1 MNDLPFDVD
10 EPKVQPLTTHIVNL
24 PVLAKIDVAG
34 AGDAVKKAKG
44 KKEAVAEEEP
54 VNEFAAFYVSESS
67 WPGQNLF
74 GVGVHGYVVTDT
86 KAKRGYGL
94 KKVVPTPKGFK
105 DDGKMEL
112 QIIREVI
119 DIRAPLSKPEHTQT
133 VANCL
138 LRGVVLALE
147 YTAQLEEMPKSVCVL
162 IPRKNLALFMT
173 KGYPKAIADG
183 YVDGK
188 GNPLAFKEVLD
199 SFVRVQELLT
209 SKGCKVSIEYVSPD
223 QAKGLPVSKANAND
237 AVLAAQKEK
246 GEEMEA
252 HCIVS
257 PPEGYWNHDHGR
269 HPLLGK
275 SRMIFKMAD
284 KKVMENDHVFLMDF
298 DKASKKKEHLHK
310 LEIEVGQL
318 LPSASYCVAKINS
331 LDPII
336 AAIQEQHTNYL
347 DTRVERLGVLF
358 LDAVFKPGAH
368 SVMQK
373 VGADYLHSTTYVTD
387 LLDSYGAMFT
397 HELNPARQAHR
408 AWNTYLDMQSIV
420 QHFLADRDK
429 RLKEGTGDQI
439 KGCREFFTPYGI
451 FMSTTITSQFIDVTE
466 DAKGR
471 PVYKASK
478 QVETP
483 NTSLKVDAFYL
494 DEASEEV
501 RQASVT
507 LSIGIDMPKRNAIAA
522 MASGEFEAYVLVRQ
536 DTPFTVR
543 HYVVVTNGDEY
554 GIWAAPFANRTFVKK

>member
-1 MNDLPFDVD
+1 
-10 EPKVQPLTTHIVNL
+10 
-24 PVLAKIDVAG
+24 
-34 AGDAVKKAKG
+34 
-44 KKEAVAEEEP
+44 
-54 VNEFAAFYVSESS
+54 
-67 WPGQNLF
+67 
-74 GVGVHGYVVTDT
+74 
-86 KAKRGYGL
+86 
-94 KKVVPTPKGFK
+94 
-105 DDGKMEL
+105 
-112 QIIREVI
+112 
-119 DIRAPLSKPEHTQT
+119 
-133 VANCL
+133 
-138 LRGVVLALE
+138 
-147 YTAQLEEMPKSVCVL
+147 
-162 IPRKNLALFMT
+162 
-173 KGYPKAIADG
+173 
-183 YVDGK
+183 
-188 GNPLAFKEVLD
+188 
-199 SFVRVQELLT
+199 
-209 SKGCKVSIEYVSPD
+209 
-223 QAKGLPVSKANAND
+223 
-237 AVLAAQKEK
+237 
-246 GEEMEA
+246 
-252 HCIVS
+252 
-257 PPEGYWNHDHGR
+257 
-269 HPLLGK
+269 
-275 SRMIFKMAD
+275 MIFKMAD
-284 KKVMENDHVFLMDF
+284 KKVVANDHVFLMDF

-347 DTRVERLGVLF
+347 DTKVERLGVLF

-439 KGCREFFTPYGI
+439 KGSREFFTPYGI

>member
-10 EPKVQPLTTHIVNL
+10 EPKVQPLHPHIAEL
-24 PVLAKIDVAG
+24 PLPKISTK
-34 AGDAVKKAKG
+34 AVDEPAKAKG
-44 KKEAVAEEEP
+44 KKEVVAEEVP
-54 VNEFAAFYVSESS
+54 VNDFAAFYVAESS

-74 GVGVHGYVVTDT
+74 GTGIHGYVTTQV

-94 KKVVPTPKGFK
+94 KKVVPTPKGYK

-112 QIIREVI
+112 QVIREVI

-133 VANCL
+133 VANCIVY
-138 LRGVVLALE
+138 GAVLALE
-147 YTAQLEEMPKSVCVL
+147 YVAQLEEIPKSVCVL
-162 IPRKNLALFMT
+162 IPRKNLAIFMT
-173 KGYPKAIADG
+173 KGYPKAIEDG

-199 SFVRVQELLT
+199 SYVRVLETLT
-209 SKGCKVSIEYVSPD
+209 SKGCKVYIEYVSPD
-223 QAKGLPVSKANAND
+223 QAKGLPVAKANAND
-237 AVLAAQKEK
+237 AVLAAQKDQ
-246 GEEMEA
+246 GGEMEP

-284 KKVMENDHVFLMDF
+284 KKVVENDHVFLMDF
-298 DKASKKKEHLHK
+298 DKASNKKEHLHK

-336 AAIQEQHTNYL
+336 AAIQQQHTNYL
-347 DTRVERLGVLF
+347 DTKVERLGVLF

-387 LLDSYGAMFT
+387 LLDSYGAMYT

-420 QHFLADRDK
+420 QHFLADRD
-429 RLKEGTGDQI
+429 RRIKEETGDQI
-439 KGCREFFTPYGI
+439 KGAKEFFTPYGI
-451 FMSTTITSQFIDVTE
+451 FMSTQITSEFIDVTE

-471 PVYKASK
+471 PVYKASRK
-478 QVETP
+478 VETP

-494 DEASEEV
+494 DDASEEV

-522 MASGEFEAYVLVRQ
+522 MASDTFEAYVLVRQ

-554 GIWAAPFANRTFVKK
+554 GIWAAPFANRTFVRK